1 MAVICD
7 CCYSV
12 MSDDARM
19 IEYEPYEALVCE
31 ACYEVLITSPTEEVD
46 DTEMEDLTESMNK
59 LTS

>member
-1 MAVICD
+1 
-7 CCYSV
+7 
-12 MSDDARM
+12 M